1 MIAIHK
7 PTIDDY
13 DAVRA
18 LVAQVHALH
27 HAARSDVYAADAHF
41 LPEHYAALLSD
52 ANAFPIAAYDGDKL
66 VGFASAF
73 MKPAN
78 PNPAMLPHRIAYI
91 DDICVHSDCRGMGIG
106 TAFVLPSSRAEAL
119 FGRYRQAVGAYSFQY
134 IESDSF
140 GRKERSHRTD
150 IGR

>member
-1 MIAIHK
+1 MIVIHK

-13 DAVRA
+13 AAVRA

-91 DDICVHSDCRGMGIG
+91 DDICVHSDCRVMKQ
-106 TAFVLPSSRAEAL
+106 SAL
-119 FGRYRQAVGAYSFQY
+119 QRSAARTRLCSPFGPLTKAQCGSIKALA
-134 IESDSF
+134 
-140 GRKERSHRTD
+140 
-150 IGR
+150 

>member
-1 MIAIHK
+1 MIVIHK

-13 DAVRA
+13 AAVRA

-66 VGFASAF
+66 DCFASALEAR
-73 MKPAN
+73 PIQIR
-78 PNPAMLPHRIAYI
+78 AMLPHRIAYI
-91 DDICVHSDCRGMGIG
+91 DDICVHSDCPRPW
-106 TAFVLPSSRAEAL
+106 A
-119 FGRYRQAVGAYSFQY
+119 
-134 IESDSF
+134 
-140 GRKERSHRTD
+140 
-150 IGR
+150 